1 MSRGRSPPR
10 SEGNSARGGRAK
22 LYLHS
27 AWGYMG
33 GMFVVA
39 NVDDLGLHP
48 AVRRAVEDLAGL
60 SRVSSATLLVNGPD
74 AAAGARLGT
83 TSRGSIGVGVHLN
96 ILRGRPES
104 PAHEIAGL
112 LRPDG
117 LFLGDYVAL
126 FKRYLA
132 RAFTPTDAERE
143 WTRQVER
150 ALDLGLAP
158 THLDSEKHIH
168 VWPGL
173 FEAACRVAAR
183 FGIGWVRRPVELV
196 HPARWD
202 KGGRRARILN
212 TFAVWHKLPGALG
225 LSGVACPKCVFGIA
239 DQGTDLLPQRL
250 GAYMKRVRPD
260 VLEVVCHPGAAI
272 ATDGP
277 LPAEYGP
284 MRIAGQWQDER
295 DALAAPGW
303 GRVLRES
310 GARLAHYGQLDPAT
324 RTARPAARQ

>member
-1 MSRGRSPPR
+1 M
-10 SEGNSARGGRAK
+10 RA
-22 LYLHS
+22 
-27 AWGYMG
+27 
-33 GMFVVA
+33 MFVVV

-104 PAHEIAGL
+104 PAHEIPGL
-112 LRPDG
+112 VRPDG

-132 RAFTPTDAERE
+132 RAFTPADAERE

-150 ALDLGLAP
+150 ALDLGVLP

-173 FEAACRVAAR
+173 FEAACRVAER
-183 FGIGWVRRPVELV
+183 FGIGWVRRPVERVPLT
-196 HPARWD
+196 RWD
-202 KGGRRARILN
+202 KGALRARILN
-212 TFAVWHKLPGALG
+212 TFALLHQVPGAAQ
-225 LSGVACPKCVFGIA
+225 VAHPACVFGIA
-239 DQGTDLLPQRL
+239 DQGTDLLPARL
-250 GAYMKRVRPD
+250 AAYMKRVRPD
-260 VLEVVCHPGAAI
+260 VLELVCHPGTRVE
-272 ATDGP
+272 TDGP
-277 LPAEYGP
+277 LPPEYGP
-284 MRIAGQWQDER
+284 MRIAGQWAHER
-295 DALAAPGW
+295 DALAANGW
-303 GRVLRES
+303 GQAFQEA
-310 GARLAHYGQLDPAT
+310 GARLVHYGQLDPAT
-324 RTARPAARQ
+324 RGLKEAVRPAAG

>member
-1 MSRGRSPPR
+1 
-10 SEGNSARGGRAK
+10 
-22 LYLHS
+22 
-27 AWGYMG
+27 
-33 GMFVVA
+33 MFVVV

-74 AAAGARLGT
+74 APAAAALSS
-83 TSRGSIGVGVHLN
+83 TSRGSLGVGVHLN

-104 PAHEIAGL
+104 PAAEIPGL

-150 ALDLGLAP
+150 ALELGVAP

-183 FGIGWVRRPVELV
+183 FRIGWVRRPVERVPLS
-196 HPARWD
+196 RWD
-202 KGGRRARILN
+202 KGGVRARILN
-212 TFAVWHKLPGALG
+212 TFALAHQNPGAA
-225 LSGVACPKCVFGIA
+225 GVAHPAWVFGIA
-239 DQGTDLLPQRL
+239 DQGPELLPARL
-250 GAYMKRVRPD
+250 AAYMKRVRPD
-260 VLEVVCHPGAAI
+260 VLELVCHPGAPLPG
-272 ATDGP
+272 DPP

-284 MRIAGQWQDER
+284 MRIAGQWTQER

-303 GRVLRES
+303 DAAFGPS
-310 GARLAHYGQLDPAT
+310 GATLVHYGQLDPAT
-324 RTARPAARQ
+324 RAPYAS

>member
-1 MSRGRSPPR
+1 MC
-10 SEGNSARGGRAK
+10 
-22 LYLHS
+22 
-27 AWGYMG
+27 
-33 GMFVVA
+33 GMFVVV

-74 AAAGARLGT
+74 ASAAARLST
-83 TSRGSIGVGVHLN
+83 TSAGSIGVGVHLN

-104 PAHEIAGL
+104 PAHEIPGL
-112 LRPDG
+112 LRADG

-126 FKRYLA
+126 FKRYLG
-132 RAFTPTDAERE
+132 RAFTPADAERE

-150 ALDLGLAP
+150 ALELGVRP

-183 FGIGWVRRPVELV
+183 FNIGWVRRPVERVALS
-196 HPARWD
+196 RWD
-202 KGGRRARILN
+202 KGAARARILN
-212 TFAVWHKLPGALG
+212 TFALLHQVPGAA
-225 LSGVACPKCVFGIA
+225 GVAHAHSVFGVA
-239 DQGTDLLPQRL
+239 DQGPDLLPRRL
-250 GAYMKRVRPD
+250 AAYMKRVRPD
-260 VLEVVCHPGAAI
+260 VLELVCHPGAPSSGGEA
-272 ATDGP
+272 DSP

-284 MRIAGQWQDER
+284 MRIAGQWRAER

-303 GRVLRES
+303 DEVLQQA
-310 GARLAHYGQLDPAT
+310 GARLVHYGQLDPAT
-324 RTARPAARQ
+324 RGLKPDPRA

>member
-1 MSRGRSPPR
+1 M
-10 SEGNSARGGRAK
+10 
-22 LYLHS
+22 H
-27 AWGYMG
+27 
-33 GMFVVA
+33 VVV
-39 NVDDLGLHP
+39 NVDDLGLHA
-48 AVRRAVEDLAGL
+48 AVRRAVEGLSAL
-60 SRVSSATLLVNGPD
+60 SRVTSATLLVNGPD
-74 AAAGARLGT
+74 AQAAARAFSAPGESLG
-83 TSRGSIGVGVHLN
+83 IGVHLN

-104 PAHEIAGL
+104 PAHEIRGL
-112 LRPDG
+112 LRADG
-117 LFLGDYVAL
+117 LFLANYVEL
-126 FKRYLA
+126 FGRYLTK
-132 RAFTPTDAERE
+132 AFSVDDVERE

-150 ALDLGLAP
+150 AYELGITP

-168 VWPGL
+168 AWPGL

-196 HPARWD
+196 PPTRWD

-212 TFAVWHKLPGALG
+212 TFALWHRLPGALG
-225 LSGVACPKCVFGIA
+225 ISNVACPECVFGIA
-239 DQGTDLLPQRL
+239 DQGRDLLPQRL

-260 VLEVVCHPGAAI
+260 VLEVVCHPGAPV

-284 MRIAGQWQDER
+284 MRIAGQWQAEF

-303 GRVLRES
+303 GRALREA
-310 GARLAHYGQLDPAT
+310 GARLAHYGQLDPRT